1 MEKEKEPVLKDIL
14 NTLNSVQNDCEIS
27 RKKIEH
33 LNFHLKEFPSPEQLN
48 NFQDRQK
55 VSVNRMETNVGR
67 LESAI
72 KSLPQ
77 QIKMDI
83 HHRFKMGTKV
93 IAIILFVS
101 ILFGAIGIGMWSYA
115 WQENKRLKANDY
127 KYRYMHFIEP
137 SVIWHTDT
145 LFLHNKESFE
155 NMVEKMEAYKMALEE
170 AEKKAMKEESD
181 AKKARKKVKQLRE
194 KSK

>member
-1 MEKEKEPVLKDIL
+1 MEKEKEPILQDILDIL
-14 NTLNSVQNDCEIS
+14 NSVRNECVIS
-27 RKKIEH
+27 REKVDN
-33 LNFHLKEFPSPEQLN
+33 LVFFLKEFPSAEQLN
-48 NFQDRQK
+48 NFQDKQK
-55 VSVNRMETNVGR
+55 VSTQRMETNVGR

-83 HHRFKMGTKV
+83 HHRFDIRTKV
-93 IAIILFVS
+93 TAIMLIAS
-101 ILFGAIGIGMWSYA
+101 IVFGAIGIGMWSYA

-127 KYRYMHFIEP
+127 KYRYMYFIEP
-137 SVIWHTDT
+137 SVTWHMDT

-155 NMVEKMEAYKMALEE
+155 NMVEKMEADKKALEE
-170 AEKKAMKEESD
+170 AEKEALKQESD
-181 AKKARKKVKQLRE
+181 AKKARKKVKKLRE